1 AHMSLNDLT
10 DYLRAK
16 GKNRFE
22 DPEKIAKMIQ
32 KAAQSSYRLDKD
44 VEDSIDTILATSIT
58 VIRTFEKQIK
68 ELDKSIKRIMAGMT
82 QTLESVPGIGPVF
95 AAGIIAEIGQIERF
109 EDETKIDKYAGLY
122 WRKHQSGVFTS
133 HDTSLTQ
140 NGKQY
145 LTYYLVESNI
155 SVRRQVPE
163 SKVYYEKTYREV
175 PNHQCKRARAL
186 TATKLVR

>member
-1 AHMSLNDLT
+1 RCQKRTIRCTSTVDTGKIPIGASNHARKTTLPSISKLQMQYVYRRSGFICFGKAMMDLFFEQYSLDELAHMSLNDLT

-32 KAAQSSYRLDKD
+32 KAAQSSYRLDKV

-82 QTLESVPGIGPVF
+82 QTLESIPGIG
-95 AAGIIAEIGQIERF
+95 
-109 EDETKIDKYAGLY
+109 
-122 WRKHQSGVFTS
+122 
-133 HDTSLTQ
+133 
-140 NGKQY
+140 
-145 LTYYLVESNI
+145 
-155 SVRRQVPE
+155 
-163 SKVYYEKTYREV
+163 
-175 PNHQCKRARAL
+175 
-186 TATKLVR
+186 